1 MNNLN
6 TTPPP
11 SPASA
16 TKHLRQSNKE
26 IDFTVEAIQ
35 GIEPPTTGD
44 RVEYKDSK
52 EQGLYLRVTKHGVKT
67 FTYVGR
73 AKGAAK
79 AERKTLGKFPIIKPA
94 EARRMARELS
104 GHQASGASVSAEG
117 RARRQEMSLSDLW
130 SLYYDNLAATK
141 KRPDIVENAW
151 LTYIKPKFG
160 NRRLSDI
167 SYPEVERWH
176 RDLPKLIVERREAA
190 AAERRAKRELKD
202 AEKEARRLVR
212 KHGPLPSPDKKTKI
226 STSTMVVNG
235 NTAANRCVEVM
246 RAMYNFAL
254 EQKRGLYT
262 GKNPAAEQTAHQEN
276 ERSRFIQ
283 SDELGK
289 FFDALS
295 DVYSQTVRDAILTSL
310 LTAARK
316 DNVISMKWADIHLQ
330 RKEWALPGEFQ
341 KNGAPYVVPLVS
353 ELVVLLEQREA
364 AHDEFIRLNPPKTK
378 HEKLCATFVFPSTKS
393 KTGHIVNM
401 NRTWSDLKKKAN
413 IDDLRL
419 HDLRRTMGSW
429 QAKTGASLVVIGK
442 SLNHKDPTATA
453 VYARLDMDPVRDS
466 MTTAASAMFE
476 AAGLKPKAEV
486 IDFPPKT
493 ARTKA
498 G

>member
-1 MNNLN
+1 MTDSNKSA
-6 TTPPP
+6 PP
-11 SPASA
+11 SPINSSKKA
-16 TKHLRQSNKE
+16 RQSAME
-26 IDFTVEAIQ
+26 IDFTVDAIQ
-35 GIEPPTTGD
+35 GIEPPTSAD

-52 EQGLYLRVTKHGVKT
+52 EQGLYLRVTKRGVKT

-104 GHQASGASVSAEG
+104 GQQASGASVSAEG
-117 RARRQEMSLSDLW
+117 RARRQEMSLTDLW
-130 SLYYDNLAATK
+130 TLYYENLVATK
-141 KRPDIVENAW
+141 KRPDIFEQAW

-176 RDLPKLIVERREAA
+176 RELPKLIVERREAA
-190 AAERRAKRELKD
+190 AAELRARREQKAT
-202 AEKEARRLVR
+202 EKEARRLIR
-212 KHGPLPSPDKKTKI
+212 KHGPLPSPDKKTKV
-226 STSTMVVNG
+226 STSNMVING
-235 NTAANRCVEVM
+235 NTAANRCVEAM

-254 EQKRGLYT
+254 EQKRGLYN

-289 FFDALS
+289 FFNALS
-295 DVYSQTVRDAILTSL
+295 EVSSQTARDAILTSL

-316 DNVISMKWADIHLQ
+316 DNVISMKWEDVNLQ

-353 ELVVLLEQREA
+353 ELVVLLEQRKA
-364 AHDEFIRLNPPKTK
+364 VHDEFLQQNPPKTK
-378 HEKLCATFVFPSTKS
+378 HDKLCANFVFPSAKS

-401 NRTWSDLKKKAN
+401 NRIWADLKKKAN
-413 IDDLRL
+413 IIDLRL

-453 VYARLDMDPVRDS
+453 IYARLDMDPVRDS

-486 IDFPPKT
+486 IDFPAKT
-493 ARTKA
+493 ARTQA